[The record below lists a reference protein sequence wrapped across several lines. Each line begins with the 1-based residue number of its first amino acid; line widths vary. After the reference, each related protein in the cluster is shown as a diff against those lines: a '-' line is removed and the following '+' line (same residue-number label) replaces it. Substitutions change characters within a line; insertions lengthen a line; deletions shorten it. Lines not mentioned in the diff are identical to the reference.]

1 MSECLCPK
9 LSPPQP
15 IWPRLM
21 LSNDLLQGFLF
32 RNLEDLADEGEMVI
46 VFSARVHPCNEA
58 QRW

>member
-1 MSECLCPK
+1 MSECRCPK

-21 LSNDLLQGFLF
+21 LSNDLLQSFLF

-46 VFSARVHPCNEA
+46 VFSARAHPSE
-58 QRW
+58 